1 MYRLKKHI
9 EHFFYKRFCSI
20 RILFVTSNSLIVI
33 FLTLS
38 IRRQMPLSWRFTD
51 WLFRKLLLKRKCC
64 HFCLFRI
71 QSLVSNVITPWI
83 IRINQTF
90 FPFFT
95 NSISEIF
102 IRTKGFPCLFSRINR
117 DYIHFK
123 RLKHFVSR
131 LAIPCAELFICVVT
145 ALIDDDRS
153 RIKK

>member
-38 IRRQMPLSWRFTD
+38 IRLQIPLSWRFTD

-90 FPFFT
+90 SHSLQIQFQKYSLELRVFPA
-95 NSISEIF
+95 
-102 IRTKGFPCLFSRINR
+102 FS
-117 DYIHFK
+117 
-123 RLKHFVSR
+123 V
-131 LAIPCAELFICVVT
+131 
-145 ALIDDDRS
+145 ALIAITFTLRDWNILFLVSPFRVQSCLSALLRRS
-153 RIKK
+153 STTTARE